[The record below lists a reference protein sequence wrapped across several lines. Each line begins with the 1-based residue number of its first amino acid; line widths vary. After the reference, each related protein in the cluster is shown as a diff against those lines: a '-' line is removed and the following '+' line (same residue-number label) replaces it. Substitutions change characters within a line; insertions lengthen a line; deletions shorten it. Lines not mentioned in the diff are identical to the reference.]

1 MKEDDPGSGT
11 QERDGN
17 RRDVE
22 VQLRRVAHDING
34 ALNTLVLNIELLGRA
49 MEADEADPDTGR
61 DASERAARELRL
73 ATLRRAAGEIQHI
86 VRERL
91 VPLAGGDSGSGRG
104 AR

>member
-34 ALNTLVLNIELLGRA
+34 ALNTLVLNVELLGRA
-49 MEADEADPDTGR
+49 MEADEADPHPGQETS
-61 DASERAARELRL
+61 ALAARGRCL
-73 ATLRRAAGEIQHI
+73 ATLRRAAGEIQQI
-86 VRERL
+86 VRDRL
-91 VPLAGGDSGSGRG
+91 VPLAGGDSVPGRG